1 MEEVKAKIKAYLD
14 ERAAKDELFA
24 KSYAKEK
31 KSINE
36 CIRFIMG
43 EAAKEAVSCPG
54 GKGAFMSDEWV
65 YGQAVHYYDEDDIKV
80 APVKGDVKVST
91 NVSEPAKV
99 MPQGKTEKGS
109 KRPKSPVEYKPTKK
123 DREKAREAAMRKL
136 EAEELKKLRAPR
148 KRHVEVDSNQMVL
161 FEL

>member
-31 KSINE
+31 KSIDE

-43 EAAKEAVSCPG
+43 EAAKEAVACPG

-80 APVKGDVKVST
+80 APVRGDVKVST
-91 NVSEPAKV
+91 NMTEPAEDKPAETTKAPDVKV
-99 MPQGKTEKGS
+99 
-109 KRPKSPVEYKPTKK
+109 RITKQ
-123 DREKAREAAMRKL
+123 DRERAKKEAMERIIEEERKKML
-136 EAEELKKLRAPR
+136 APR
-148 KRHVEVDSNQMVL
+148 KKQRQEAELPTQMSL
-161 FEL
+161 FE

>member
-1 MEEVKAKIKAYLD
+1 MEEVKSKIKAYLD

-31 KSINE
+31 KSIDE

-43 EAAKEAVSCPG
+43 EAAKEAVACPG

-80 APVKGDVKVST
+80 APVRGDVKVST
-91 NVSEPAKV
+91 NMSEQAETTKV
-99 MPQGKTEKGS
+99 PDVKV
-109 KRPKSPVEYKPTKK
+109 RITKQ
-123 DREKAREAAMRKL
+123 DRERAKKEAMERIIEEERKKML
-136 EAEELKKLRAPR
+136 APR
-148 KRHVEVDSNQMVL
+148 KKQRQEAELTNQMSL
-161 FEL
+161 FE

>member
-31 KSINE
+31 KSIDE

-43 EAAKEAVSCPG
+43 EAAKEAVACPG

-80 APVKGDVKVST
+80 APVRGDVKVST
-91 NVSEPAKV
+91 NMSEPAPV
-99 MPQGKTEKGS
+99 MPQEKPERGS
-109 KRPKSPVEYKPTKK
+109 RRPKTLVEYKPTKN
-123 DREKAREAAMRKL
+123 DREKTREAAMKKL

-148 KRHVEVDSNQMVL
+148 KRHVEVDSKQMTL
-161 FEL
+161 FDL

>member
-31 KSINE
+31 KSIDE

-43 EAAKEAVSCPG
+43 EAAKEAVACPG

-80 APVKGDVKVST
+80 APVRGDVKVST
-91 NVSEPAKV
+91 NMSEPAETTKAPDVKV
-99 MPQGKTEKGS
+99 
-109 KRPKSPVEYKPTKK
+109 RITKQ
-123 DREKAREAAMRKL
+123 DRERAKKEAMERIIEEERKKIL
-136 EAEELKKLRAPR
+136 TPRKKQRQEAELPT
-148 KRHVEVDSNQMVL
+148 QMSL
-161 FEL
+161 FE